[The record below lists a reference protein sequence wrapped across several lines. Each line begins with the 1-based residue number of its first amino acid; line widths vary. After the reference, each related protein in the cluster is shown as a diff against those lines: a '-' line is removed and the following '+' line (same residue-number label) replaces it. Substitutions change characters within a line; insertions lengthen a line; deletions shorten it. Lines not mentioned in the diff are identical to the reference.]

1 MENKIRN
8 LTQYR
13 LKVERDGKSV
23 VDMPGLLCLPGL
35 LAAPRLSIAGMVVA
49 PLLGYNIHLENE
61 EGAEVNFEDTVR
73 KAADTAIE
81 TATSAAKVIKE
92 EIEKAFQAVSDD
104 DPADAEETEASPETE
119 EESAAAEASNE
130 EIVEDLEKQVKEDD
144 VPTIQV
150 NPDESAE
157 E

>member
-13 LKVERDGKSV
+13 LKVERNGKSV

-61 EGAEVNFEDTVR
+61 EGAEVNLEDTVR

-81 TATSAAKVIKE
+81 TATSAAKAIKE
-92 EIEKAFQAVSDD
+92 EIEKAFQTVSD
-104 DPADAEETEASPETE
+104 DPADAEETEVSPEAE

-157 E
+157 G

>member
-13 LKVERDGKSV
+13 LKVERNGKSV

-61 EGAEVNFEDTVR
+61 EGAEVNLEDTVR

-81 TATSAAKVIKE
+81 TATSAAKAIKE

-104 DPADAEETEASPETE
+104 PADAEETEVSPEAE

-157 E
+157 G